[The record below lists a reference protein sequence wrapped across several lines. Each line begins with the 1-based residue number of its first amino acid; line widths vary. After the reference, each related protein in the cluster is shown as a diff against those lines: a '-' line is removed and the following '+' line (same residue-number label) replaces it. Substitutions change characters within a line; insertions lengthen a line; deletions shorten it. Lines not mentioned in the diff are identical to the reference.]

1 MTERAS
7 DSRRLLPGDGASSRG
22 ARAAGRMNRAKPT
35 TVRRPSAAAKPSG
48 GSLRAAPARQSIKG
62 LLAGRARPLKGR
74 LRDIVNLGVLKSI
87 VFLQDMVIQPRVHA
101 FIAALGAPCPAEH
114 LGRTG

>member
-7 DSRRLLPGDGASSRG
+7 DSRRLLPGEGASSRG

-48 GSLRAAPARQSIKG
+48 ASLRAATSRRSMNG
-62 LLAGRARPLKGR
+62 FHEGRHG
-74 LRDIVNLGVLKSI
+74 
-87 VFLQDMVIQPRVHA
+87 H
-101 FIAALGAPCPAEH
+101 
-114 LGRTG
+114 